1 MRACRACRASRPAAL
16 TGGCGEIGC
25 VSRTDPPG
33 TRIAWILRRA
43 FHDALER
50 DASQRPAAEGQV
62 KPPARHVERLRI
74 MHGEADSVAKVAREG
89 LLGLGHRVGV
99 GIEGVD
105 ARRARDDGRQPPG
118 SAADLDNL
126 LAVQVDDPGDGRRL
140 SALAITN
147 LDLGSSPTSSTE

>member
-1 MRACRACRASRPAAL
+1 
-16 TGGCGEIGC
+16 
-25 VSRTDPPG
+25 
-33 TRIAWILRRA
+33 
-43 FHDALER
+43 
-50 DASQRPAAEGQV
+50 
-62 KPPARHVERLRI
+62 

-89 LLGLGHRVGV
+89 LLGLGQRVGV

-105 ARRARDDGRQPPG
+105 ARRASDDGRQPPG

-126 LAVQVDDPGDGRRL
+126 LAVQVDDPGDCRRL

>member
-1 MRACRACRASRPAAL
+1 M
-16 TGGCGEIGC
+16 
-25 VSRTDPPG
+25 SRTDPPG

-74 MHGEADSVAKVAREG
+74 VHGEADSVAKVAREA

>member
-1 MRACRACRASRPAAL
+1 
-16 TGGCGEIGC
+16 
-25 VSRTDPPG
+25 
-33 TRIAWILRRA
+33 
-43 FHDALER
+43 
-50 DASQRPAAEGQV
+50 
-62 KPPARHVERLRI
+62 

-126 LAVQVDDPGDGRRL
+126 LVVQVDDPGDGGRL

-147 LDLGSSPTSSTE
+147 LDLGSSPLSSTE